1 MGGNPAAAPPA
12 GPTRGRPRPAGP
24 ASRASEHAPLRSS
37 ATAVVDAAEPLLAGH
52 YPGFPIFPGVCLVD
66 HVHRTALATN
76 PEPGRPM
83 RLREIETV
91 RFVGPVFPGDAL
103 SVQVDWTARP
113 GGWVCAGVVASPRGR
128 AATVRLRYATEDPA

>member
-1 MGGNPAAAPPA
+1 MGGDPRAAPCA
-12 GPTRGRPRPAGP
+12 GPTRGRPRPTGP
-24 ASRASEHAPLRSS
+24 ATRVSEQEPLRSS
-37 ATAVVDAAEPLLAGH
+37 ATAVVDGTEPLFAGH

-76 PEPGRPM
+76 PEPERPM

-103 SVQVDWTARP
+103 SVRVDWTSRP
-113 GGWVCAGVVASPRGR
+113 GGWGCAGVVDSPRGR
-128 AATVRLRYATEDPA
+128 AATVRLGYTSEDPA